1 MQPKK
6 PSQLLRC
13 VLGIPA
19 RLSLPTLYLRHLSGI
34 SHPTAEAP
42 GSEGSGQALFPPD
55 WLDRSQ
61 GASSVPRK
69 VAAWGRRI
77 PRAPWEPRDGPMCRG
92 KRGRSPGAG
101 EVGAED
107 LTKGIRGCSKHKIQV
122 SQRWG
127 QSLKK
132 HHQRVC
138 RYCKRCTAVTRVQMC
153 PIPHS
158 WRGSPDAVSVA
169 GRRCFPHRKM
179 WTSLLPRG
187 FSLAPGQ
194 VPCRCRGVSRCVP
207 RQGHGA
213 GRAVTRLLCW
223 MSCQYLGVRNPGR
236 LLSKEK

>member
-61 GASSVPRK
+61 GASGVPSK
-69 VAAWGRRI
+69 VAAWGRRV
-77 PRAPWEPRDGPMCRG
+77 PRAPWEPRDGPMRRG

-107 LTKGIRGCSKHKIQV
+107 LTKGIQGCSKRKIQV

-132 HHQRVC
+132 HLQRVC
-138 RYCKRCTAVTRVQMC
+138 RRCKSCAAVTRVQMC

-169 GRRCFPHRKM
+169 VGDVFP
-179 WTSLLPRG
+179 
-187 FSLAPGQ
+187 
-194 VPCRCRGVSRCVP
+194 
-207 RQGHGA
+207 A
-213 GRAVTRLLCW
+213 GRCGPCSFPAASPWHRGRSRAAAEALP
-223 MSCQYLGVRNPGR
+223 GVCPGR
-236 LLSKEK
+236 GTALAGL